1 MPLPILLVAIP
12 VCFGLLV
19 LILPSGR
26 LSKSFLV
33 AGTLAQA
40 AGALALALTWW
51 GGGRVGITFELPF
64 QEYGILGLELV
75 LAAFFAVSAARSKRL
90 LPLLL
95 AIAQAGIAL
104 VGETWTSGIRVE
116 TSWVIDELG
125 IAMVLIIGIVG
136 GLIVLYSLGYMDRHH
151 GAHPELKDRRR
162 LFGSVFLVF
171 LGAMYGLVL
180 ANDLRLVLLF
190 WELTTWAS
198 FVLIGYNRDAI
209 SIKNAFLALTL
220 NLVGGISFSI
230 GNILLA
236 GTAGTLELS
245 ALGDLG
251 VVVAAL
257 PVACLALAGLVKS
270 AQFPFTPWLLGAM
283 VAPTPV
289 SALLHSSTMVKAGV
303 FLLLRLAPALM
314 GRLTGDLVALVGIV
328 TFLLAS
334 FMAVSSRNAKR
345 VLALS
350 TVSNLGLI
358 VVCAGIG
365 TPQLLWAAFFL
376 VIFHAIAKALLFL
389 GVGTASLGTG
399 SLDIED
405 MGGLL
410 VSMPRLAILLVIGIA
425 GMFVAPFGM
434 LISKWTA
441 MEAFVSMD
449 SILAP
454 VMIACLA
461 WGSASTVFFWTKWI
475 GTILRVTDPKAKRG
489 ALEKGTTRTEA
500 FTETSLALLAVASF
514 GAFPLVSSFLV
525 EPWLH
530 EAFGKAAFSPSSDN
544 ILTTLLMVAMTVFLP
559 AMLLGIAHIRTKRL
573 STAYMSG
580 RPTGPGLV
588 YKGSGGVQKTVELR
602 AMYLENFFPGGKL
615 LVAGIALT
623 ILILLIMFGMVLS

>member
-12 VCFGLLV
+12 VFFGLLV
-19 LILPSGR
+19 LILPRGR
-26 LSKSFLV
+26 FSKSFLV

-40 AGALALALTWW
+40 AGAVALSIAWW
-51 GGGRVGITFELPF
+51 GGGRVGIAYELPF
-64 QEYGILGLELV
+64 QEYGILALELI
-75 LAAFFAVSAARSKRL
+75 LAAFFAVSAARSRRL
-90 LPLLL
+90 LPLIL
-95 AIAQAGIAL
+95 AIVQAGIAL

-116 TSWVIDELG
+116 TNWIIDELG
-125 IAMVLIIGIVG
+125 IVMVLIIGIVG

-151 GAHPELKDRRR
+151 GEHPELKDRRR

-220 NLVGGISFSI
+220 NLVGGISFAI

-251 VVVAAL
+251 VTVAAL

-314 GRLTGDLVALVGIV
+314 GRMTGDLVALVGIV

-410 VSMPRLAILLVIGIA
+410 VTMPRLAILLVIGIA

-449 SILAP
+449 SILSP

-461 WGSASTVFFWTKWI
+461 WGSATTVFFWTKWI
-475 GTILRVTDPKAKRG
+475 GTILRVSDPDAKRG
-489 ALEKGTTRTEA
+489 ALETGTTRTEA
-500 FTETSLALLAVASF
+500 FTESSLALLAVASF
-514 GAFPLVSSFLV
+514 GAFPLVSSLLV

-544 ILTTLLMVAMTVFLP
+544 VLTTLLMVAMTVFLP
-559 AMLLGIAHIRTKRL
+559 AMLLGIANFRTKRL

-580 RPTGPGLV
+580 RPAGPGLV
-588 YKGSGGVQKTVELR
+588 FKGSGGVEKTVELR

-623 ILILLIMFGMVLS
+623 ILILMIMFGMVLS